1 MIIQYYVQI
10 QMCFNSKNT
19 NTSRTTQTTVCNATG
34 NTLCVAEGHCQEGEC
49 IQENVPLQKGVR
61 SQSKSFTRF
70 WRDGT
75 CGWKPIDFE
84 DKHENVLHGRASNV
98 RERGGKYDVMCP
110 TCNNLSH
117 VWQPPTVV
125 PPSVLH
131 DAFACCH
138 FYLGCVY
145 MSS

>member
-1 MIIQYYVQI
+1 
-10 QMCFNSKNT
+10 
-19 NTSRTTQTTVCNATG
+19 
-34 NTLCVAEGHCQEGEC
+34 
-49 IQENVPLQKGVR
+49 
-61 SQSKSFTRF
+61 
-70 WRDGT
+70 
-75 CGWKPIDFE
+75 
-84 DKHENVLHGRASNV
+84 
-98 RERGGKYDVMCP
+98 MCP